1 MKKFLVMI
9 MLVLGISSTYAQT
22 AYEQPKFFDNTY
34 AGINIG
40 ANTPLSFNEF
50 FPLNTTLNIRV
61 GKEITPVIGFFLE
74 GGIWLNGNTDGQY
87 DFSANKVSNINL
99 SLGNTINFMNLI
111 DGYEQRKF
119 EVLTAVSL
127 GWAHLYGSED
137 HNELISKTGIDFA
150 FNLGKE
156 KQYQLYIEPAVNWNL
171 TPDIYDDDI
180 QFHKNHAYLQLAVGF
195 NYKFKYSNETRG
207 FKTYDISA
215 MNAEINALRKEA
227 NKQPVIQTVIVT
239 DTVEIEKIIS
249 KQNNTTV
256 VYFAEGKTN
265 LTESTINTLNTIVD
279 GNAQFTVKGYASETG
294 SDEANE
300 RISEER
306 AANVANYL
314 KQQGCNVVSVLNYSN
329 TSDPVARVAIITSY
343 TK

>member
-1 MKKFLVMI
+1 MIMKKFLIMI
-9 MLVLGISSTYAQT
+9 MLVLGISSTNAQI

-61 GKEITPVIGFFLE
+61 GKEITPVVGFFLE

-87 DFSANKVSNINL
+87 DFSTNKVSNINL

-111 DGYEQRKF
+111 SGYEQRKF

-156 KQYQLYIEPAVNWNL
+156 KQYQLFIEPAVNWNL
-171 TPDIYDDDI
+171 TPGIYNDAI
-180 QFHKNHAYLQLAVGF
+180 QFNKNHAYLQLAVGF
-195 NYKFKYSNETRG
+195 NYKFKCSNGTRG

-215 MNAEINALRKEA
+215 MNKEINILRKEA
-227 NKQPVIQTVIVT
+227 NKQPVIQTITVN
-239 DTVEIEKIIS
+239 DTIEKIIT
-249 KQNNTTV
+249 KQNNITV
-256 VYFAEGKTN
+256 VYFAEGKTS
-265 LTESTINTLNTIVD
+265 LTESIINKLNTIVD
-279 GNAQFTVKGYASETG
+279 STAQFTVKGYASETG

-300 RISEER
+300 RISKER
-306 AANVANYL
+306 AVNVANYL
-314 KQQGCNVVSVLNYSN
+314 KQKGCNVMSVLSFSN
-329 TSDPVARVAIITSY
+329 KFEPVARIAIITSY
-343 TK
+343 IK